1 MPEYSDRIFV
11 RPSELVVATDDDRP
25 LYVSES
31 EPGELEL
38 GEEGL
43 VESAEGEMEAARA
56 PGECG
61 I

>member
-1 MPEYSDRIFV
+1 MNIVVV
-11 RPSELVVATDDDRP
+11 RPSELVVATDDDLP

-38 GEEGL
+38 GDEGR
-43 VESAEGEMEAARA
+43 VESADAEMDAARA